1 MLILFFLLQNLQ
13 TALNNSADKARSSGE
28 ALLSLQD
35 PSTDMAAV
43 RSQMDALSIRVDAL
57 KGKMTRFEEH
67 YEEHM
72 RKAAEFQLAVE
83 KLLAKFAGRK
93 EELLAVDIDTTDGQ
107 AVKKRLEELEV
118 RSLLILIIFVILMIC
133 LLFAFILLGEKLY

>member
-1 MLILFFLLQNLQ
+1 MQNLQ
-13 TALNNSADKARSSGE
+13 SALNNAADRQRSSGD
-28 ALLSLQD
+28 ALLGLQD

-43 RSQMDALSIRVDAL
+43 RSQMDALSHRVDVL
-57 KGKMTRFEEH
+57 KIKMNRFEEH

-93 EELLAVDIDTTDGQ
+93 AELLAVDIDTTDGQ

-118 RSLLILIIFVILMIC
+118 RPFVSYTF
-133 LLFAFILLGEKLY
+133 LFIPIVITC

>member
-1 MLILFFLLQNLQ
+1 MQ
-13 TALNNSADKARSSGE
+13 TALNGSADITRLSGE
-28 ALLSLQD
+28 ALLNLQD

-43 RSQMDALSIRVDAL
+43 RSQMDALSSRVDAL

-72 RKAAEFQLAVE
+72 RKASEFQLAVE

-118 RSLLILIIFVILMIC
+118 RVLLIYMNCFILFSC
-133 LLFAFILLGEKLY
+133 LLDNVLILLGEKLT

>member
-1 MLILFFLLQNLQ
+1 MQSTLINAAEKQ
-13 TALNNSADKARSSGE
+13 RSSGE

-43 RSQMDALSIRVDAL
+43 RGQMDALSSRVDAL
-57 KGKMTRFEEH
+57 KVKMSRFDEH

-107 AVKKRLEELEV
+107 AVKKRLGELEV
-118 RSLLILIIFVILMIC
+118 RPLL
-133 LLFAFILLGEKLY
+133 